1 MIGEEIPALPRK
13 INHVIN
19 RILEIEDLEIIF
31 TGAGSWRLYYS
42 LLLSTGLSCIV
53 LAILVHWNIDRER
66 RAIRLPEGRSGRFT
80 LIRLTRQMMEQIPK
94 DRLPSEPLFPALFVD
109 VEDEAIFEEELHSK
123 LGEPLDYLQALL
135 GAADRPIASLFSFTL
150 THRYLVQNQDSADP
164 DWQALLEKANDV
176 LRYPGEPM
184 VLN

>member
-1 MIGEEIPALPRK
+1 MIGEEIPVLPRK
-13 INHVIN
+13 IQHVIN
-19 RILEIEDLEIIF
+19 RPLGIEDLDIIF
-31 TGAGSWRLYYS
+31 QNASAWRLYYS

-53 LAILVHWNIDRER
+53 LANLLHWNIDRLRE
-66 RAIRLPEGRSGRFT
+66 AIRLPEGRTGRFT
-80 LIRLTRQMMEQIPK
+80 LIRLTRQMMELIPK
-94 DRLPSEPLFPALFVD
+94 DRLPSECLFPALFVD
-109 VEDEAIFEEELHSK
+109 VEDESIFEEELHSK

-150 THRYLVQNQDSADP
+150 THRYLVQNRDTPNP

>member
-13 INHVIN
+13 IKHVIN
-19 RILEIEDLEIIF
+19 RPLEIEDLEIIF
-31 TGAGSWRLYYS
+31 ASAGSWRLYYS

-53 LAILVHWNIDRER
+53 VANLVHWNIDHQRW
-66 RAIRLPEGRSGRFT
+66 AIRLPEGRTGRFT
-80 LIRLTRQMMEQIPK
+80 LIRLTRQMMEQIPS
-94 DRLPSEPLFPALFVD
+94 DRLPGEPLFPALFVD
-109 VEDEAIFEEELHSK
+109 VEDELIFKEELHSK

-150 THRYLVQNQDSADP
+150 THRYLVQNRDTPDP
-164 DWQALLEKANDV
+164 DWRALLEKTNDI
-176 LRYPGEPM
+176 LRYPGEPT

>member
-1 MIGEEIPALPRK
+1 MGNTHKRAGLTAVANPIIHAEFP
-13 INHVIN
+13 HN
-19 RILEIEDLEIIF
+19 RLHIAY
-31 TGAGSWRLYYS
+31 TA
-42 LLLSTGLSCIV
+42 
-53 LAILVHWNIDRER
+53 ANLVHWNIDRER

-80 LIRLTRQMMEQIPK
+80 LIQLTRQMMEQIPK

-150 THRYLVQNQDSADP
+150 THRYLVQNRDTPNP
-164 DWQALLEKANDV
+164 DWQALLEKANEV